1 MSNEYL
7 PLWTDPEYIAGK
19 QQIFL
24 QVDQYLAGSRPKRI
38 LDIGCGYAHVSQ
50 QFQRKYGSDL
60 WLLEG
65 TRLSNTDQHTRKAKY
80 GSVDNFQF
88 YTDYANLESYWRSQ
102 EMLYTLVPADQCL
115 ELDPNLKFDLIYSWI
130 SCGYHYP
137 VRTYRDLILK
147 HSDAR
152 TKVIMDIR
160 RKSLAAQS
168 QDFDII
174 ARLDGD
180 GIQKKYRCHIQVK

>member
-1 MSNEYL
+1 MTNEYL
-7 PLWTDPEYIAGK
+7 PLWTDPEYISGK

-24 QVDQYLAGSRPKRI
+24 QVEQYLAGSRPKRI

-65 TRLSNTDQHTRKAKY
+65 TRLSNTEQHTRKAKY

-137 VRTYRDLILK
+137 VRTYRDLIVK

-152 TKVIMDIR
+152 TIVIMDIR

-180 GIQKKYRCHIQVK
+180 GIQKKYRCHIQIK